1 MDYFNDNR
9 IILTLDAGGTNFVFS
24 AIQSC
29 KEIGESYRK
38 PISVMK
44 LNQILA
50 TIIDGFEKL
59 HYRTNNQAVAIS
71 FSFPGPADYKN
82 GIIGD
87 LANIPEFRG
96 GIALKSML
104 ENHFKLPVF
113 INNDGDLFTLGESIA
128 GLLPEINATLLKNGH
143 SKQFGNLFGITLG
156 TGFGAGIVINQQM
169 FLGDNSAGV
178 EISRIRNKLYPETN
192 SEDSVSI
199 RGIKRVY
206 AREANLDINEIP
218 EPETIYKIGSGQI
231 AGNQNAAIKAFTELA
246 IVAGDSLANAVTLID
261 GLVVIGGGLSGAH
274 PLFLQTLV
282 DEMNSKLITLS
293 NKKISR
299 TELLVCNLES
309 KDGLKKLVTASS
321 KQIKVPFTKDFED
334 YDPVKKIGVGISK
347 LGTSK
352 ATSIGAYVY
361 ALNCLS

>member
-1 MDYFNDNR
+1 MNYLKDKR

-24 AIQSC
+24 AMQSG
-29 KEIGESYRK
+29 KELFK
-38 PISVMK
+38 PINKQIKGLK
-44 LNQILA
+44 LEQIL
-50 TIIDGFEKL
+50 TVIIDGFGQLQQLAEQK
-59 HYRTNNQAVAIS
+59 AVAIS

-96 GIALKSML
+96 GVALKAML

-113 INNDGDLFTLGESIA
+113 INNDGDLFTLGESVA
-128 GLLPEINATLLKNGH
+128 GILPEINALLKKNGNP
-143 SKQFGNLFGITLG
+143 KQFKNLFGITLG
-156 TGFGAGIVINQQM
+156 TGFGGGIAINQQM

-178 EISRIRNKLYPETN
+178 EISRIRNKLYPQTN

-206 AREANLDINEIP
+206 AREANLDMNITP
-218 EPETIYKIGSGQI
+218 EPETIYKIGIGHM
-231 AGNQNAAIKAFTELA
+231 AGNQNAAKKAFEEMA
-246 IVAGDSLANAVTLID
+246 MVAGDSLANSVTLID

-274 PLFLQTLV
+274 PLFLQALV
-282 DEMNSKLITLS
+282 DEMNSKLTTFS
-293 NKKISR
+293 HQQISR
-299 TELLVCNLES
+299 TELLVCNLETEN
-309 KDGLKKLVTASS
+309 GLKKFITSS
-321 KQIKVPFTKDFED
+321 SGKIKVPFSRDLQD

-347 LGTSK
+347 LGTSQ

-361 ALNCLS
+361 ALNHLT